1 MNDKR
6 KNRRVDIN
14 AILGSPTLRR
24 ELLVRTLIAIQA
36 REGIEVTRERAEE
49 VYERYQLQ
57 RAIKE
62 KENE

>member
-1 MNDKR
+1 MTTER
-6 KNRRVDIN
+6 KIRRVDIQE
-14 AILGSPTLRR
+14 ILDNPELRR
-24 ELLVRTLIAIQA
+24 ELMVRTLIAIQA